1 MYQVVQPRILCMGIG
16 SLQSIERIIQQRD
29 PKRILI
35 VTGPNVQRLG
45 ILEKARKA
53 MGNYAQRAE
62 TFINPTPEPN
72 VAIVEEC
79 AQVIR
84 EKGFDL
90 IVGLGGG
97 SPLDVAKGAAVVA
110 VHEGKMRPLFG
121 RNLLKRTGIPTI
133 LIPTT
138 AGSST
143 ETTQAIVV
151 GVPEEGTK
159 KSIWDP
165 RTVPEVAIV
174 DPELSRQ
181 MPPKLT
187 AETGL
192 DALVHA
198 VEGHTSRFANPFTR
212 MYTGEAIR
220 LIARYLIRA
229 YRDGSDMEAREAMAR
244 AATLAGIGM
253 TNSGL
258 GAIHALA
265 LVLDYKGFTHCQSL
279 AVLAPWVL
287 CFNAPGHEEI
297 YAEVAEALGEKV
309 QGLSAERAA
318 RKASDALLRL
328 QEAMNISPYLRDYGI
343 KKEDL
348 NSLALRAHEVG
359 QRLMHMNIKE
369 VQPEDA
375 VAIFQEAFSPESKC
389 PRAKGKGRMIQKMNT
404 ARTIPLPANPGR
416 HGGIRNHADCRNKPR
431 AGGKT

>member
-1 MYQVVQPRILCMGIG
+1 MYQVVLPRILCMGIG
-16 SLQSIERIIQQRD
+16 SLQSIEKIIQQRD

-45 ILEKARKA
+45 ILEKALKA
-53 MGNYAQRAE
+53 MGGYARRVDI
-62 TFINPTPEPN
+62 FINPTPEPG
-72 VAIVEEC
+72 VAIMEEC
-79 AQVIR
+79 AKVIR

-97 SPLDVAKGAAVVA
+97 SPMDLAKGAAVVA
-110 VHEGKMRPLFG
+110 VHGGKMRPLLG
-121 RNLLKRTGIPTI
+121 RNLLKSNGIPTI

-138 AGSST
+138 AGSGT

-151 GVPEEGTK
+151 SVPEEETK

-165 RTVPEVAIV
+165 RTVPEAAIV

-181 MPPKLT
+181 MSPQLT

-198 VEGHTSRFANPFTR
+198 VEGHTSCFANPITR
-212 MYTGEAIR
+212 MYTGEATR
-220 LIARYLIRA
+220 LIAKYLIRA
-229 YRDGSDMEAREAMAR
+229 YCDGSDMQAREAMAR

-265 LVLDYKGFTHCQSL
+265 LVFDHKGFTHCQSL

-287 CFNAPGHEEI
+287 RFNCPGHEEI

-309 QGLSAERAA
+309 QGLSPEQAA
-318 RKASDALLRL
+318 RKASDAILRI
-328 QEAMNISPYLRDYGI
+328 QEAMNVSPYLRDYGI
-343 KKEDL
+343 KKEEL
-348 NSLALRAHEVG
+348 PSLALKAHEVG
-359 QRLMHMNIKE
+359 QRLLHMNIKE

-375 VAIFQEAFSPESKC
+375 VAIFQEAFSPESK
-389 PRAKGKGRMIQKMNT
+389 
-404 ARTIPLPANPGR
+404 
-416 HGGIRNHADCRNKPR
+416 
-431 AGGKT
+431 

>member
-1 MYQVVQPRILCMGIG
+1 MYQVVLPRILCMGIG
-16 SLQSIERIIQQRD
+16 SLQSIEKIIQQRD

-45 ILEKARKA
+45 ILEKALKA
-53 MGNYAQRAE
+53 MGGYARRVDI
-62 TFINPTPEPN
+62 FINPTPEPG
-72 VAIVEEC
+72 VAIMEEC
-79 AQVIR
+79 AKVIR

-97 SPLDVAKGAAVVA
+97 SPMDLAKGAAAVA
-110 VHEGKMRPLFG
+110 VHGGKMRPLLG
-121 RNLLKRTGIPTI
+121 RNLLKRNGIPTI

-138 AGSST
+138 AGSGT

-151 GVPEEGTK
+151 SVPEEETK

-165 RTVPEVAIV
+165 RTVPEAAIV

-181 MPPKLT
+181 MSPQLT

-198 VEGHTSRFANPFTR
+198 VEGHTSCFANPITR
-212 MYTGEAIR
+212 MYTGEATR
-220 LIARYLIRA
+220 LIAKYLIRA
-229 YRDGSDMEAREAMAR
+229 YCDGSDMEAREAMAR

-265 LVLDYKGFTHCQSL
+265 LVFDHKGFTHCQSL

-287 CFNAPGHEEI
+287 RFNCPGHEEI

-309 QGLSAERAA
+309 QGLSPEQAA
-318 RKASDALLRL
+318 RKASDAILRI
-328 QEAMNISPYLRDYGI
+328 QEAMNVSPYLRDYGI
-343 KKEDL
+343 KKEEL
-348 NSLALRAHEVG
+348 PSLALKAHEVG
-359 QRLMHMNIKE
+359 QRLLHMNIKE

-375 VAIFQEAFSPESKC
+375 VAIFQEAFSPESK
-389 PRAKGKGRMIQKMNT
+389 
-404 ARTIPLPANPGR
+404 
-416 HGGIRNHADCRNKPR
+416 
-431 AGGKT
+431 